1 MASRAMQAY
10 YDTECEECGG
20 FIFEGDDFHFVDG
33 DKWCPDCVEQADQK
47 RKVQFDLS
55 GSGREPISSKVSEPA
70 KGQDMEV
77 RMSDPFAQDGGLP
90 SVSFGGRDQNNQ
102 ITTKP
107 VGYKVKLLVTK
118 APTLVQSRQYG
129 GTALLFWDP
138 NKKGS
143 KVTEPNDQ
151 PCMSVVL
158 HGKVVADSNNED
170 LGVEKALWAAKPSN
184 LFIEIGNAIK
194 AAGLPDGIQVGCTI
208 EVELT
213 GFKQGEDQSKAA
225 AKQYKVVIAG
235 VNAFAEAPTSAA
247 AAPAGPP
254 PPSAAGPAGPSG
266 PAGPPPPPPAAP
278 VLVDGY
284 DKAAY
289 IATGW
294 TEEGMKAEAKFAP
307 FFAAPAAPAGPPPPP
322 AGPAAPA
329 EDPAAKRA
337 AALAAMSEEDKKAL
351 GLA

>member
-1 MASRAMQAY
+1 MP
-10 YDTECEECGG
+10 E
-20 FIFEGDDFHFVDG
+20 
-33 DKWCPDCVEQADQK
+33 
-47 RKVQFDLS
+47 
-55 GSGREPISSKVSEPA
+55 SKVHESARQGPVF
-70 KGQDMEV
+70 MEV
-77 RMSDPFAQDGGLP
+77 THMSTDPFAQDGGLP

-138 NKKGS
+138 NKKGA

-158 HGKVVADSNNED
+158 HGKVVADSLGED
-170 LGVEKALWAAKPSN
+170 LGVEKALWAQKPSN

-194 AAGLPDGIQVGCTI
+194 AAALPDGIQVGCTI

-213 GFKQGEDQSKAA
+213 GFKQGEDQSRAA
-225 AKQYKVVIAG
+225 AKQYKVTIAG
-235 VNAFAEAPTSAA
+235 VNAFAEVPTSAA

-266 PAGPPPPPPAAP
+266 PAGPPPPPAAP

-294 TEEGMKAEAKFAP
+294 TEEAMKAEAKFAP
-307 FFAAPAAPAGPPPPP
+307 FFVAPAAPAGPPPPP

>member
-1 MASRAMQAY
+1 
-10 YDTECEECGG
+10 
-20 FIFEGDDFHFVDG
+20 
-33 DKWCPDCVEQADQK
+33 
-47 RKVQFDLS
+47 
-55 GSGREPISSKVSEPA
+55 
-70 KGQDMEV
+70 
-77 RMSDPFAQDGGLP
+77 MSDPFAQDGGLV
-90 SVSFGGRDQNNQ
+90 SVSFGGKDQTTGQ

-107 VGYKVKLLVTK
+107 IGYKVKLLVTK

-138 NKKGS
+138 NKKGQ

-158 HGKVVADSNNED
+158 HGKVVADSQGLD
-170 LGVEKALWAAKPSN
+170 LGVEKALWAQKPSN

-194 AAGLPDGIQVGCTI
+194 AAGLSDGVQVGCTI
-208 EVELT
+208 EVELI
-213 GFKQGEDQSKAA
+213 GFKQGEDQSRAA

-235 VNAFAEAPTSAA
+235 VNAFAEA
-247 AAPAGPP
+247 AP
-254 PPSAAGPAGPSG
+254 AGPAGPSTPSAG
-266 PAGPPPPPPAAP
+266 PAGPPAGPPAAP

-294 TEEGMKAEAKFAP
+294 TEEGMKVEAKFAP
-307 FFAAPAAPAGPPPPP
+307 FFASPAAAPAPAGPVGP
-322 AGPAAPA
+322 AGPAAPV

-337 AALAAMSEEDKKAL
+337 AALAAMSPEDKALL

>member
-1 MASRAMQAY
+1 
-10 YDTECEECGG
+10 
-20 FIFEGDDFHFVDG
+20 
-33 DKWCPDCVEQADQK
+33 
-47 RKVQFDLS
+47 
-55 GSGREPISSKVSEPA
+55 
-70 KGQDMEV
+70 
-77 RMSDPFAQDGGLP
+77 MSDPFAQDGGLP
-90 SVSFGGRDQNNQ
+90 SVSFGGKDQSTGQ

-107 VGYKVKLLVTK
+107 IGYKVRLLVTK

-138 NKKGS
+138 NKKGA

-158 HGKVVADSNNED
+158 HGKVVADSLGVD
-170 LGVEKALWAAKPSN
+170 VGVEKALWAQKPSN

-194 AAGLPDGIQVGCTI
+194 AASLDGGISVGDQI

-213 GFKQGEDQSKAA
+213 GFKQGEDQSRAA
-225 AKQYKVVIAG
+225 AKQYKVTVWGA
-235 VNAFAEAPTSAA
+235 NAFAETAPA
-247 AAPAGPP
+247 AAPAGPIP
-254 PPSAAGPAGPSG
+254 PQ
-266 PAGPPPPPPAAP
+266 PAGPPAPPAGPPAPPPAP

-294 TEEGMKAEAKFAP
+294 TEDAMKAEPKFAA
-307 FFAAPAAPAGPPPPP
+307 FFAAPAPAGPPAPPAAPAGPPV
-322 AGPAAPA
+322 

-337 AALAAMSEEDKKAL
+337 AALAAMSPKDKALL